1 MEWLTAANHNIYD
14 HVKAFNEL
22 PYIDWRQTAN
32 YNIGDLVYIFCKTI
46 WSHPIFSGGSRN

>member
-1 MEWLTAANHNIYD
+1 MEWLIAANHNIYD

-32 YNIGDLVYIFCKTI
+32 YNVGDLVYIFCKTI
-46 WSHPIFSGGSRN
+46 